1 MLSEVFC
8 FAKCEASEEVK
19 LRLRRSEVSDKS
31 DAQRLLVLQFFGK
44 VIIYYFP
51 EEIKGKLL
59 VFVAAHRAF
68 DVAVCC
74 LFGGVLTLVV
84 ELFTLAEAYFKLCS
98 AADKI
103 YA

>member
-1 MLSEVFC
+1 MKY
-8 FAKCEASEEVK
+8 FASQNVK

-31 DAQRLLVLQFFGK
+31 DAQRLLELQFFGK

-68 DVAVCC
+68 NVAV
-74 LFGGVLTLVV
+74 GGFFSGILTLVV
-84 ELFTLAEAYFKLCS
+84 ELFTLAQAYFKLCS
-98 AADKI
+98 ASDKI